1 VNGLFETLKSL
12 GPVRLAALAGVALAS
27 IVFFGFLTTQ
37 LSSPDMVLLYA
48 DLETKDSSQI
58 VTKLEAL
65 GVPYELRAN
74 GTQILVPSDNVLRLR
89 MSLAEDGLP
98 KGGSVGYEIFDKS
111 EGFGASNFVQNVN
124 LLRALEGELARTIRS
139 MAQVK
144 TARVH
149 LVMPKRELFSR
160 DQLQPSASI
169 AIGTSGPGQLS
180 KTEVA
185 AIQHL
190 VAAAVPG
197 LKPQRIS
204 VVDDK
209 GNLLARGTEGT
220 DPQQDAMNNAVEMR
234 RAFEARLSHQIEEL
248 LERSVGPGKVRAKVT
263 ADMDFDRIT
272 TNEEK
277 YDPEGQVVRSTQTVE
292 EKSDSKDG
300 TQDKA
305 VTVQTNLPR
314 VDPTAKPSS
323 GGESSSSSSN
333 STRTEESVNYEIS
346 RIVKQ
351 HTREGGVVRRLS
363 VAVLVDGTYASAADG
378 KKTYTPRPEKEMTQ
392 LATVVRSAIGYD
404 EKRGDVVDVVNLRFN
419 DETVAAED
427 VPAASMFDLSKAD
440 YMHIGKI
447 AVLAI
452 LGILIILF
460 VFRPILRRIFAG
472 VKLTGKEPEALPA
485 AAGTP
490 ALAAPELDV
499 NAEIEKMIDV
509 KQVEGRVR
517 ASSIKKIGD
526 IVEKHPDETVA
537 ILRNWMYQETGAPE
551 SCHLLRKKPTPSSA
565 APRKPRS

>member
-12 GPVRLAALAGVALAS
+12 GPIRLMALAGVALAS
-27 IVFFGFLTTQ
+27 IVFFGFLTTR
-37 LSSPDMVLLYA
+37 LSTPDMALLYA
-48 DLETKDSSQI
+48 DLEMKDSSQI
-58 VTKLEAL
+58 IAKLDAL
-65 GVPYELRAN
+65 GIPYELRAN
-74 GTQILVPSDNVLRLR
+74 GSQILVPSDKALRLR

-144 TARVH
+144 SARVH

-169 AIGTSGPGQLS
+169 AISTSGPGQLS

-220 DPQQDAMNNAVEMR
+220 DPEQDAMNNAVEMR
-234 RAFEARLSHQIEEL
+234 RGYESRLSRQIEEL
-248 LERSVGPGKVRAKVT
+248 LERSLGPGKVRAKVT
-263 ADMDFDRIT
+263 ADMDFDRVT

-277 YDPEGQVVRSTQTVE
+277 YDPDGQVVRSTQTVE
-292 EKSDSKDG
+292 EKNDSQDG

-314 VDPTAKPSS
+314 VDPTAKSQT
-323 GGESSSSSSN
+323 GGETSSSSN
-333 STRTEESVNYEIS
+333 HSTRTEESVNYEIT
-346 RIVKQ
+346 RTVRQ
-351 HTREGGVVRRLS
+351 HTREGGTVKRLS
-363 VAVLVDGTYASAADG
+363 VAVLVDGTYATDKDG
-378 KKTYTPRPEKEMTQ
+378 KKTYTPRTDKEMQ
-392 LATVVRSAIGYD
+392 QIATVVRSAIGFD
-404 EKRGDVVDVVNLRFN
+404 EKRGDVVDVVNMRFN
-419 DETVAAED
+419 DDSVTSDGAAE
-427 VPAASMFDLSKAD
+427 ASMFDLTKAD
-440 YMHIGKI
+440 YMRIGEM

-452 LGILIILF
+452 LGLLTILF
-460 VFRPILRRIFAG
+460 VFRPILRRIFDSA
-472 VKLTGKEPEALPA
+472 KQPA
-485 AAGTP
+485 AAQQALAAGPAAP
-490 ALAAPELDV
+490 ALAPPDSNV
-499 NAEIEKMIDV
+499 IGEIEKMIDV

-537 ILRNWMYQETGAPE
+537 ILRNWMYQE
-551 SCHLLRKKPTPSSA
+551 S
-565 APRKPRS
+565 

>member
-1 VNGLFETLKSL
+1 MNGLLDTLKSL
-12 GPVRLAALAGVALAS
+12 GPMRLMALAGVALAS
-27 IVFFGFLTTQ
+27 IVFFAFLTTR
-37 LSSPDMVLLYA
+37 LSTPDMALLYA
-48 DLETKDSSQI
+48 DLEIKDSNQI
-58 VTKLEAL
+58 VAKLDAL
-65 GVPYELRAN
+65 GIPYELRAN
-74 GTQILVPSDNVLRLR
+74 GTQILVPSDKALRLR

-111 EGFGASNFVQNVN
+111 EGFGASTFVQNVN

-144 TARVH
+144 AARVH

-169 AIGTSGPGQLS
+169 AISTAGPGQLS

-220 DPQQDAMNNAVEMR
+220 DPEQEAMNNATEMR
-234 RAFEARLSHQIEEL
+234 RTYEARLAHQIEEL

-277 YDPEGQVVRSTQTVE
+277 YDPDGQVVRSTQTVD
-292 EKSDSKDG
+292 EKNDSKDG

-314 VDPTAKPSS
+314 VDPTAKPAT
-323 GGESSSSSSN
+323 GGESSSSASH

-363 VAVLVDGTYASAADG
+363 VAVLVDGTYANATDG
-378 KKTYTPRPEKEMTQ
+378 KKTYTPRPEKEMAQ
-392 LATVVRSAIGYD
+392 IATVVRSAIGFD
-404 EKRGDVVDVVNLRFN
+404 EKRGDVVDVVNMRFN
-419 DETVAAED
+419 DDTVAAD
-427 VPAASMFDLSKAD
+427 DTASAPLLDLSKAD
-440 YMHIGKI
+440 YMRIGQI

-452 LGILIILF
+452 LGILVILF
-460 VFRPILRRIFAG
+460 VIRPILRRIFEGA
-472 VKLTGKEPEALPA
+472 KARPQEALPTA
-485 AAGTP
+485 PATP
-490 ALAAPELDV
+490 ALAAPERDV
-499 NAEIEKMIDV
+499 AAEIDKMIDV
-509 KQVEGRVR
+509 RQVEGRVR

-526 IVEKHPDETVA
+526 IVDKHPESTVA
-537 ILRNWMYQETGAPE
+537 ILRNWMYQET
-551 SCHLLRKKPTPSSA
+551 
-565 APRKPRS
+565 